1 MKRPERQGLY
11 DPQFEH
17 ESCGVGFVAN
27 MKGEKSHEIVEQGL
41 QILVNLE
48 HRGACGFEE
57 NTGDGAGILIQMPHK
72 FLAGRAPRRSTS
84 PSRRPANTA
93 WPWCSSPPDKQL
105 RQKIEERF
113 EQVVRAEGQKF
124 LGWRTVPTDNS
135 TLGETAK
142 SEEPE
147 VRMAFVGR
155 NPVDQGRPRLRAEAL
170 RHPPPRSSTRSA
182 TPALP
187 AAASSTSRAF
197 PPAPLSTRAC

>member
-1 MKRPERQGLY
+1 MKRPARQGLY

-27 MKGEKSHEIVEQGL
+27 MKGVKSHEIVEQGL

-57 NTGDGAGILIQMPHK
+57 NTGDGAGILIQMPDK
-72 FLAGRAPRRSTS
+72 FLRAVTKEDHIELPPAGHYGVAMTFL
-84 PSRRPANTA
+84 
-93 WPWCSSPPDKQL
+93 PPDKQL

-135 TLGETAK
+135 TLGETRPHPRRQTPRQTRPGQTPLTRVRRTWHGRCFFRRREATFSLRPTPK
-142 SEEPE
+142 S
-147 VRMAFVGR
+147 
-155 NPVDQGRPRLRAEAL
+155 
-170 RHPPPRSSTRSA
+170 
-182 TPALP
+182 LP
-187 AAASSTSRAF
+187 
-197 PPAPLSTRAC
+197 